1 MSIIVC
7 PSQSVNLAYLAFKI
21 RSELKQRAKIRI
33 LYPSWPD
40 RLRFMTPTCKAV
52 TTLSELKQLSTSVLL
67 RAADSCFQ
75 FRKLKILPFQR
86 RVFQKDQCHLNSST
100 NSKTGSWH
108 ALKHLPADA
117 QTAAERCKQDCL
129 DWTKSRQTPGVQ
141 NKNSLHLQDISEYLT
156 SCVFLSRPILCDR
169 QTNRRTGLLTCPWV
183 LTVKCGLKN
192 HVLSLTK
199 TFKVCV
205 CACVCPCVWA
215 RLCERMCVWACLN
228 CWWWQ
233 TYHIRS
239 CWWHTVTESCI
250 PVSVI
255 TEKNRNRSPP
265 VLHACL
271 NSARAHTWS
280 KGGRIQLGKHGIKE
294 TTACSLKVSCNKSVL
309 VVRLY
314 TCMLKPS
321 RLSNPVPDRPI

>member
-1 MSIIVC
+1 
-7 PSQSVNLAYLAFKI
+7 
-21 RSELKQRAKIRI
+21 
-33 LYPSWPD
+33 
-40 RLRFMTPTCKAV
+40 MTPTCKAV

-67 RAADSCFQ
+67 RVADSCFQ

-169 QTNRRTGLLTCPWV
+169 QTNRRTGLLTCPRV

-205 CACVCPCVWA
+205 CMRVPVCVSTLMWAHVCMGLSKLLVVTDIPYKVMLVAHCYRELHPCECNNWEESESIPSSAACVPEQC
-215 RLCERMCVWACLN
+215 
-228 CWWWQ
+228 
-233 TYHIRS
+233 TSTH
-239 CWWHTVTESCI
+239 
-250 PVSVI
+250 VI
-255 TEKNRNRSPP
+255 
-265 VLHACL
+265 
-271 NSARAHTWS
+271 
-280 KGGRIQLGKHGIKE
+280 KGGQNTAGQTWNQRNNCLLPEGI
-294 TTACSLKVSCNKSVL
+294 L
-309 VVRLY
+309 
-314 TCMLKPS
+314 
-321 RLSNPVPDRPI
+321 